1 MFHKKVRFNK
11 QYSISIKGKS
21 GKCPHEEESFA
32 VQRFEDI
39 LVALIQAFINFH
51 PKARIKIE
59 VSDL

>member
-1 MFHKKVRFNK
+1 MSHQRVRFNK

-51 PKARIKIE
+51 PKANVRVE